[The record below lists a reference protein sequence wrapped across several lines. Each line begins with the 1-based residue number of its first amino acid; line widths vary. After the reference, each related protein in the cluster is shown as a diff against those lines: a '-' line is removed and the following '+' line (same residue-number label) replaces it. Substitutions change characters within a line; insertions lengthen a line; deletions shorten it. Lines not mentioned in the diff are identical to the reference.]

1 MRNTGFISAAL
12 AGAAMFSATAAEAQ
26 VQVSIDQARKLSLGS
41 QAATVVVGNPMI
53 ADAVVHDGDTLFV
66 FGKTYGVTNLIAL
79 NAYGETIY
87 STDISVTDGGAGDA
101 GTSVQL
107 HRGAAKYS
115 YHCTGRCQAQPSI
128 GDDSDWASTISGQQ
142 QAKISGGETSD

>member
-1 MRNTGFISAAL
+1 MRNTGFLFAAL

-87 STDISVTDGGAGDA
+87 STDISVTDGGAENA
-101 GTSVQL
+101 GASVQL

-115 YHCTGRCQAQPSI
+115 YHCAGRCEAQPSI
-128 GDDSDWASTISGQQ
+128 GDDSDWASTINGQQ
-142 QAKISGGETSD
+142 QAKISGGQSAE